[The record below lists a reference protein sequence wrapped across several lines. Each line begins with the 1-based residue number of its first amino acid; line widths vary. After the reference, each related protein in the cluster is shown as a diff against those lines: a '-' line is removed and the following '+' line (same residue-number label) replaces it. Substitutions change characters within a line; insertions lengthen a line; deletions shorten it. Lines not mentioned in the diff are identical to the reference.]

1 MCLLNISLSALIE
14 VSQEISEDIDGA
26 LASWQRWDCVGY
38 VRGGWSPGA
47 KVKLEPARESISTN
61 EKKVGVYHTI
71 QLSLALRPLL
81 ALRGRRDPLLPQQ
94 RERGH
99 FDHKI

>member
-1 MCLLNISLSALIE
+1 MCLLNISLSALIK
-14 VSQEISEDIDGA
+14 VSQEVSEDIDGA
-26 LASWQRWDCVGY
+26 LASWQRWDCVGNA
-38 VRGGWSPGA
+38 RGGWSPGA

-61 EKKVGVYHTI
+61 EKEVEVYLTI

-94 RERGH
+94 RERCR
-99 FDHKI
+99 FDHNI